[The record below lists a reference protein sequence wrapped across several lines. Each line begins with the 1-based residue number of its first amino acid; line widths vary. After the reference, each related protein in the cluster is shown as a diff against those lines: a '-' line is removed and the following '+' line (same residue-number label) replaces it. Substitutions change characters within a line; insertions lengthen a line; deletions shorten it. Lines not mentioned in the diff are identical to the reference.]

1 MEILSYKDSQFYL
14 DNKPFQIISGA
25 IHYFRTYPQYWQDR
39 LKKLKNCGFNTVE
52 TYMPWNL
59 HEPVE
64 GNFNFKGML
73 DIEKFIEIA
82 ENLGLKVIVRPG
94 PYICAEWEFGGFPS
108 WLLKDGDIKLRCY
121 YKPYLEK
128 VRNYYT
134 EVMNVLK
141 PHLAT
146 NGGNI
151 IAMQIE
157 NEYGSFGNDKKY
169 LRYIEEL
176 MRELGCDVLM
186 FTSDGGLN
194 WMLNGG
200 TLPDIFKIVNFG
212 SGTKR
217 NFEQLKK
224 HQPNGPYMCGEFW
237 NGWFDH
243 WGENHITRDKE
254 SVGEELEEILAEN
267 GNVNFYMFH
276 GGTNF
281 NFYNGSNFDG
291 EKIQPTVTSY
301 DYDCLLSEN
310 GNMTPKYYLV
320 KDILKKHGFET
331 DMLDVFDIP
340 CVKYED
346 VKLTQSALLFENL
359 LNLSTPVKQ
368 SYTSTMEEMGQ
379 SYGFILYR
387 TYLTYEQEKRELHI
401 DDVHDRAMIFINGC
415 LVGIK
420 DRMGRND
427 KIEIEVNDGETLVLD
442 ILVENLGR
450 INYGPFLKDRK
461 GITERARL
469 GLQTIN
475 NWEIY
480 NLPLTDLSKLQYSD
494 IKSTEKPCFY
504 KGILNIEN
512 EPQDTFLNC
521 ENFTKG
527 SVFVNGENLGRFWDI
542 GPLKTIY
549 IPAPVLKKGENIIEI
564 FELHKLKEEKLQFTD
579 KLTQYKK

>member
-1 MEILSYKDSQFYL
+1 MENLSYKGKQFYL
-14 DNKPFQIISGA
+14 GEKPFQIISGA
-25 IHYFRTYPQYWQDR
+25 IHYFRTVPEYWEDR

-59 HEPVE
+59 HEPYE
-64 GNFNFKGML
+64 GQFDFEGIL
-73 DIEKFIEIA
+73 DIDRFIAIA
-82 ENLGLKVIVRPG
+82 ESLGLKVIVRPG

-108 WLLKDGDIKLRCY
+108 WLLKNADMKLRCY
-121 YKPYLEK
+121 YEPYLEK
-128 VRNYYT
+128 VKKYYT
-134 EVMNVLK
+134 KVMEILK
-141 PHLAT
+141 PHFST
-146 NGGNI
+146 RGGGI

-157 NEYGSFGNDKKY
+157 NEYGSYGNDKKY
-169 LRYIEEL
+169 LKYIQDL
-176 MRELGCDVLM
+176 MLDLDCDVML

-200 TLPDIFKIVNFG
+200 TLPDVLKIANFG
-212 SGTKR
+212 SGTKK

-224 HQPNGPYMCGEFW
+224 HQPNAPYMCGEFW

-243 WGENHITRDKE
+243 WGEDHITRDKE
-254 SVGEELEEILAEN
+254 SVGEELEEILRQN

-291 EKIQPTVTSY
+291 GKIHPTVTSY

-310 GNMTPKYYLV
+310 GNMTEKYYLV
-320 KDILKKHGFET
+320 KDILKSHSFET
-331 DMLDVFDIP
+331 DMYDVKNLP

-346 VKLTQSALLFENL
+346 IRLTKSAPLFENL
-359 LNLSTPVKQ
+359 LGLSKAVKQ
-368 SYTSTMEEMGQ
+368 AYTSTMEEMGQ

-387 TYLTYEQEKRELHI
+387 TYLSYEQEKRELYI
-401 DDVHDRAMIFINGC
+401 DDVHDRAMIFVNGE

-427 KIEIEVNDGETLVLD
+427 RVEIEVKENETVVLD

-475 NWEIY
+475 DWEIY
-480 NLPLTDLSKLQYSD
+480 NLPLTDLSKLEYSD
-494 IKSTEKPCFY
+494 IVSTDKPCFY
-504 KGILNIEN
+504 KGVLNIDG
-512 EPQDTFLNC
+512 EPCDTFLDC
-521 ENFTKG
+521 ESFTKG
-527 SVFVNGENLGRFWDI
+527 VIFVNGENMGRCWDI
-542 GPLKTIY
+542 GPLKTVY
-549 IPAPVLKKGENIIEI
+549 IPAPILKKGENIIEV
-564 FELHKLKEEKLQFTD
+564 FELHKLKNENIKFTD
-579 KLTQYKK
+579 RLTQYEK